1 MGEAGSPVC
10 FELAKR
16 LKKAPRQIAQ
26 EIANSLPKIEGI
38 ARVEVAG
45 AGDLNA
51 FLDRAWFWESAR
63 KEASGPSATVRA
75 SERKRVIVEHTSINP
90 NKAAPIGHLRNPGLE
105 ATLVRLPRHN

>member
-1 MGEAGSPVC
+1 MGEAASPVC

-51 FLDRAWFWESAR
+51 FLDRAWFWEGTR
-63 KEASGPSATVRA
+63 KEASSPSAALSA
-75 SERKRVIVEHTSINP
+75 SERKKMIAEHTSINP
-90 NKAAPIGHLRNPGLE
+90 NKAANMWHLRK
-105 ATLVRLPRHN
+105 A